1 LLLLTDEGLLQ
12 QRLTDPRWGHW
23 RRYWAQVEGQ
33 PSDADLEPLRT
44 GIELQGRPTLP
55 ARARP
60 LADLEVAEAAVG
72 ERNPPIRVRRFLPL
86 VRRAAW
92 HIHGSG
98 REGLEIEDLV
108 QAGIVALTECAQRHT
123 GPTED
128 GFAAYAKLRV
138 RGAMV
143 DLVRRSTPLSRS
155 ASDRRKL
162 LAGAAQT
169 LTTTLGRAPTEDE
182 LAEAMGMT
190 TAALGELRAS
200 SEPMRFEPIDDT
212 YSDSDMAFAD
222 DRPDSFELLADEQ
235 TRGVVVAAIAGLP
248 ERLQRVIQ
256 LYFVEELNLA
266 EIAEVLS
273 VSVPRVHQLKAQA
286 LDKLRSALGDEF
298 DVL

>member
-1 LLLLTDEGLLQ
+1 MNHDH
-12 QRLTDPRWGHW
+12 RSF
-23 RRYWAQVEGQ
+23 A
-33 PSDADLEPLRT
+33 A
-44 GIELQGRPTLP
+44 
-55 ARARP
+55 ARAYQGGT
-60 LADLEVAEAAVG
+60 AD
-72 ERNPPIRVRRFLPL
+72 RIRRFLPM
-86 VRRAAW
+86 VRRLAW
-92 HIHGSG
+92 HVHGSG
-98 REGLEIEDLV
+98 RAGIEIDDLV
-108 QAGIVALTECAQRHT
+108 QAGLVALTECAQKHN

-143 DLVRRSTPLSRS
+143 DLVRRSSPLSRS

-162 LAGAAQT
+162 VAGAAQA
-169 LTTTLGRAPTEDE
+169 LTTTLGRAPSEDE

-190 TAALGELRAS
+190 RTALGELRAA

-235 TRGVVVAAIAGLP
+235 TRGAVVAAISGLP
-248 ERLQRVIQ
+248 ERLQMVIQ

-286 LDKLRSALGDEF
+286 LDKLRAALGDEF